1 MDNPWSSPWTADDP
15 KKDVRAEE
23 GAFGFPAGRFEI
35 ADPAGVWGDDGFGE
49 WAGDGGESGDVKEG
63 VMEADDAKEDGFL
76 GSEKPGAVGAHRL
89 PSPSAEVDPWAEEAS
104 PVSRDAPAI
113 IEPREDTSV
122 RHVLEGSDH
131 SDESDSTATAPHIP
145 PDPPL
150 SPAPVW
156 DTPVDEDIPPS
167 TPISPIRALDPVEE
181 ETTRSP
187 PAPSGSPKPPPEAPS
202 LGRGADAVAPAVLTH
217 QDAPDTPDATPGP
230 DGARQ
235 ASKVQELVDMY
246 DGIAKKS
253 AEAPPEPEPSRRG
266 STKPGADEEAED
278 WDEFELGGQPPDDT
292 PSAHPEASEPAPKP
306 PDTPLTNDD
315 ATISTLFDNVELPT
329 SPPADLPEDADPL
342 SAFTVP
348 QRRAWYRLSRQ
359 GSPLLHDSGDPD
371 NYTRAAWH
379 NSAIS
384 RETHAI
390 VRRWMQ
396 EGSLLSGR
404 TRAGGVRGSA
414 ATFGW
419 ARSSSED
426 PVDLSFLSRRREEG
440 RGRSESESAAA
451 SAQPLGAAPKFVE
464 GVGGVR
470 GGGRPFS
477 MPPPPRAPAAPYA
490 TEAAH
495 PRTAPKRPSPL
506 VLSTTQPREED
517 ADEEWGEMVSS
528 PAVAAA
534 PAAPGSQADSAV
546 SFGKS
551 GSGSSAD
558 SRTAK
563 PEVKTEALKPEIL
576 SPGIL
581 NPEISKSLGLGWGR
595 DGGKGGHA
603 RVQSLPS
610 FGSRQARA
618 EAHPGSPLAA
628 AAQQDNM
635 PMEAGEGEVV
645 EGILSRLPDLSY
657 MLR

>member
-15 KKDVRAEE
+15 QKDVRAEE
-23 GAFGFPAGRFEI
+23 GAFGFPAGRFDI

-49 WAGDGGESGDVKEG
+49 WTGDGGESENVEEG
-63 VMEADDAKEDGFL
+63 TEEADDGDDGLL
-76 GSEKPGAVGAHRL
+76 GSEGIGAVGVRRL
-89 PSPSAEVDPWAEEAS
+89 PSPSAEVDPWAGEES
-104 PVSRDAPAI
+104 PVSQDAPA
-113 IEPREDTSV
+113 EVESQEDTPI
-122 RHVLEGSDH
+122 RDVLEGPDL
-131 SDESDSTATAPHIP
+131 SDEPDNTSTAPYIP
-145 PDPPL
+145 PEPAL

-156 DTPVDEDIPPS
+156 DTRVDEDIPPT
-167 TPISPIRALDPVEE
+167 TPISPIRAPDPVEE

-187 PAPSGSPKPPPEAPS
+187 PAPSGSPEAIPEAPS
-202 LGRGADAVAPAVLTH
+202 LGQGADAVAPAVLTH
-217 QDAPDTPDATPGP
+217 QDAPDAPDATPGP
-230 DGARQ
+230 ESARQ

-266 STKPGADEEAED
+266 STKPDADEETED
-278 WDEFELGGQPPDDT
+278 WEDFELGGQPPDDT
-292 PSAHPEASEPAPKP
+292 PSAHPSQSESASKP
-306 PDTPLTNDD
+306 PATPLTIDD
-315 ATISTLFDNVELPT
+315 ATLSTLFPDLDPAATPT
-329 SPPADLPEDADPL
+329 ADLPDDPDPL
-342 SAFTVP
+342 SPLTLP
-348 QRRAWYRLSRQ
+348 QRRAWHRLSRQ

-371 NYTRAAWH
+371 NYTRAAWA

-384 RETHAI
+384 RETHAV

-396 EGSLLSGR
+396 EGSLLPGR

-419 ARSSSED
+419 ARSSSQD

-477 MPPPPRAPAAPYA
+477 MPPPPRAPAAP
-490 TEAAH
+490 AA
-495 PRTAPKRPSPL
+495 PEVLPSRTAPKRPSPL

-517 ADEEWGEMVSS
+517 SDEEWGDMVSS

-534 PAAPGSQADSAV
+534 PAGPGSQADSAI

-558 SRTAK
+558 SRATK
-563 PEVKTEALKPEIL
+563 PEVKTEVLKPEIL
-576 SPGIL
+576 SPG
-581 NPEISKSLGLGWGR
+581 ISKSLGLGWGR

-610 FGSRQARA
+610 FGSREARA
-618 EAHPGSPLAA
+618 EGHPMSPLATTME
-628 AAQQDNM
+628 QDM